1 MACTTSS
8 DDASS
13 IFGLDQDK
21 PEIHISKQEQKSQSH
36 KELDHP
42 QHEIIASIDTK
53 RDVEEPPVEKV
64 SSQMLRDPN
73 LVTWDS
79 DNDPANPHNWSLKRK
94 WAVVFVVSA
103 FTFISPVS
111 SSMIAPA
118 LGNMKIDLGIRDDFE
133 AAMTLSIFVLAFAL
147 GPLLFGPLSE
157 LYGRVR
163 VLQCSNLIFLIFN
176 IVCGFARTGPQMLAF
191 RYFAGFGGSALLA
204 LGGGILADTFDAD
217 HRGQAIG
224 IYSVCPLL
232 GPAVGPVAGG
242 FITENTTW
250 RWVFWS
256 TTIFCALVQITGL
269 LFLQET
275 YAPILLK
282 RKAAKL
288 RKESGNPALYTE
300 FDDPDR
306 KLTTDLRT
314 AFERPFR
321 LLFTQPIVQVISVYM
336 AYNYGLLY
344 LMLTSFPTLW
354 TKRYGES
361 LGIGSLHYIG
371 LGIGL
376 FLGSQIT
383 APLSDRI
390 YKKLKHRNGGIGKPE
405 FRVPLMFVGAA
416 ITPMAL
422 FWYGWSAQARTH
434 WIVPTIGAGVFAA
447 GTIINYGCMQAYI
460 VDSYT
465 RYAAS
470 GLAATAV
477 LRSLSGFS
485 FPLFANTLFAKLG
498 YGWGNSLLGF
508 VAIAFGIPAPLIFWR
523 FGERLRARSEY
534 AAG

>member
-204 LGGGILADTFDAD
+204 LGG
-217 HRGQAIG
+217 
-224 IYSVCPLL
+224 
-232 GPAVGPVAGG
+232 
-242 FITENTTW
+242 
-250 RWVFWS
+250 
-256 TTIFCALVQITGL
+256 
-269 LFLQET
+269 ET